1 MLALRKSQE
10 KEPEVGIDLTGELP
24 DRREHFFA
32 ERPDNPEIRDS
43 ASMWIFDDRGEIAI
57 PRVGIEAMA
66 KNWHA
71 PDFQLNVAF
80 ADGRVL
86 RAREPGAPRS
96 PFDSAGRARVLGS
109 GPVEFRCIEPY
120 RTWTVSYDGEAD
132 ATTTSRLIAGDEEFT
147 RTRLEFHVE
156 TTMAVPPWE
165 QGTLSA
171 DARQQLENTG
181 QGDLMGRGERIEQL
195 FRCSG
200 VIRADGAERSFTGSG
215 LRIKRQ
221 GTRQLGGFWG
231 HCWQSAVFPGGRA
244 FGYIAYPPRSADD
257 QPYNEGFI
265 VSEGGGPLVPA
276 RVTSAPWLT
285 QLIARDEDVSL
296 VLEASDGRRVAVKGT
311 TYAPTH
317 DRFHRAEYP
326 DFPVL
331 FQGGVRYEWDGEV
344 TYGMLERSTMRDK
357 ITWPS

>member
-1 MLALRKSQE
+1 M
-10 KEPEVGIDLTGELP
+10 GIDLTGGLP
-24 DRREHFFA
+24 QRREEFFA
-32 ERPDNPEIRDS
+32 QQPENPDMRDS

-57 PRVGIEAMA
+57 PRVGIEALA
-66 KNWHA
+66 RNWAAH
-71 PDFQLNVAF
+71 DFQLNVSF

-86 RAREPGAPRS
+86 RAREPGTSRS
-96 PFDSAGRARVLGS
+96 PLDDAGRPRVLAA

-120 RTWTVSYDGEAD
+120 RTWTVSYRGEAD
-132 ATTTSRLIAGDEEFT
+132 ATTTARLIAGDDQFT
-147 RTRLEFHVE
+147 RTHLEFRVE

-171 DARQQLENTG
+171 DARDQLENTD

-195 FRCSG
+195 FRSTG
-200 VIRADGAERSFTGSG
+200 SLKVDGKEYAFTGSG

-231 HCWQSAVFPGGRA
+231 HCWQSAVFPSGKA
-244 FGYIAYPPRSADD
+244 FGYIAYPPRDADEVT
-257 QPYNEGFI
+257 YNEGFI
-265 VSEGGGPLVPA
+265 YDGDGPLIPA
-276 RVTSAPWLT
+276 RVVSAPWLRE
-285 QLIARDEDVSL
+285 LIARDEDVSL
-296 VLEASDGRRVAVKGT
+296 VLETEDGRQQTIKGT

-326 DFPVL
+326 NFPVL

-344 TYGMLERSTMRDK
+344 SHGMLERSSMRDK
-357 ITWPS
+357 IIWPD